1 MSKNKSRTHAESS
14 LDVGKDATSIG
25 MNEDISADASVDE
38 SIGGSI
44 EISMKESTDT
54 SMNTSM
60 NTSVESV
67 LIQYSDSQNSGVEV
81 FT

>member
-1 MSKNKSRTHAESS
+1 MSKNKSRTRAESS
-14 LDVGKDATSIG
+14 LDVGKDTTSIG

-54 SMNTSM
+54 SMNTS
-60 NTSVESV
+60 VESV